1 MIANKKYSSFQEIDD
16 RLKILRLQKNISR
29 ESLKYNLKKSKE
41 TFYPSH
47 VLGEFSGVFQKV
59 ILGFI
64 LKKILK
70 KFT

>member
-1 MIANKKYSSFQEIDD
+1 MTAKKYTSFQEIDE

-29 ESLKYNLKKSKE
+29 ESLKFNIKKSKE
-41 TFYPSH
+41 TFYPTQ

-64 LKKILK
+64 LRKILK